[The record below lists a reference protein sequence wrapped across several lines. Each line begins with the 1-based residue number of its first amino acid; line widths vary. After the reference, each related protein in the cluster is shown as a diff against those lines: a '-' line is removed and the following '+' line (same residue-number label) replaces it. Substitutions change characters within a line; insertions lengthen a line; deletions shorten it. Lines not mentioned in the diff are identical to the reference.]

1 MGNLEPGN
9 VCKSQA
15 GCQEAVGKPGKSGRE
30 PVCCSLT
37 VLEIISL
44 HTMLGGESRERGC
57 LCSGM
62 GVQWAFPAPEPLLPP
77 TLRAGSLQ

>member
-1 MGNLEPGN
+1 MEGAVGNLEPGN

-44 HTMLGGESRERGC
+44 HTVLGGESRERDVCAVAWG
-57 LCSGM
+57 CSGHSL
-62 GVQWAFPAPEPLLPP
+62 PLSPSCPP
-77 TLRAGSLQ
+77 P